1 MPWIDQDSQD
11 LLPDLML
18 ISGLSGLESLQFD
31 RSFTYLDIFHATI
44 DYRCDFYV
52 G

>member
-1 MPWIDQDSQD
+1 MPWTRQDSQD
-11 LLPDLML
+11 LLTDLML